1 MEGRL
6 ERGPALSANRI
17 HAWRRAGAAVALVCV
32 LALVL
37 APRARAVVTIG
48 QLPASPPPATCAPN
62 FDYLQP
68 SITGGNFYTARQA
81 GTIVSWST
89 RSSVS
94 GVAFAFKVFRRT
106 TDPDVFQVIASSP
119 SRNLSTGLNTFG
131 VNVRVRSG
139 DMIGLYEAGFSNSA
153 WHSGNLSD
161 GSTANFGAVNGVRLN
176 LSAVLVPD
184 NGFTLGGITHDRKV
198 GTATVTV
205 TTTNPGIVALV
216 GKGLKKRIPKTLAV
230 AGPVAFQ
237 LASAGKTRRR
247 LQRKGRVAV
256 PVTVTFFP
264 TGGDPSTQTINLKL
278 KKKIRPAPLV

>member
-1 MEGRL
+1 
-6 ERGPALSANRI
+6 
-17 HAWRRAGAAVALVCV
+17 V

-68 SITGGNFYTARQA
+68 SITGANFYTARQA

-139 DMIGLYEAGFSNSA
+139 DMIGFHEAGFSNSA
-153 WHSGNLSD
+153 CTFPIPGDTVLRHSGNLSD

-216 GKGLKKRIPKTLAV
+216 GKGLRKRIPKTLAV